1 MRVHVEEVLDYLLPN
16 LTIKLGL
23 FGDKGNGMVI
33 FMCVCINKN
42 SQVSSLSICTY
53 LESSH

>member
-33 FMCVCINKN
+33 FYVCMYK
-42 SQVSSLSICTY
+42 QEL
-53 LESSH
+53 

>member
-1 MRVHVEEVLDYLLPN
+1 LRVHVEEVLDYLLPN

-33 FMCVCINKN
+33 FYVCMYK
-42 SQVSSLSICTY
+42 QELSGIITQY
-53 LESSH
+53 LYIP